1 MRIKICRK
9 ESKESQLWLKH
20 ILTYDNNVLE
30 IERKNLLQ
38 EALELEKIFGAI
50 LRKLN

>member
-9 ESKESQLWLKH
+9 ESKEGQLWMKH
-20 ILTYDNNVLE
+20 VLVYE
-30 IERKNLLQ
+30 VETLDIERKNLLQ

-50 LRKLN
+50 